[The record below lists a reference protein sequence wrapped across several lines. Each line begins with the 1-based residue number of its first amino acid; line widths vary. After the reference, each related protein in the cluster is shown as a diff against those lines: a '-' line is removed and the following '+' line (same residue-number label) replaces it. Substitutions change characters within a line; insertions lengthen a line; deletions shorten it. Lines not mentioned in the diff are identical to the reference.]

1 MTYRTLVHELGRE
14 QLKTTKELLDIAT
27 RHASDEEVVGAVFVQ
42 GGHKVVL
49 SGGRGTSA
57 IATHKGTKRGIKS
70 DKRGPRQWLWR
81 VTVTSSCDEEM
92 NGRDTGDTDERD
104 FKRPTRS
111 PTDHF
116 EKLLDATS
124 PNHKFPVKHKLKE
137 CSMMKN

>member
-1 MTYRTLVHELGRE
+1 VFSQKCLKLPLIFDTNFTSVFWSGMTYRTLVHELGRE

-70 DKRGPRQWLWR
+70 DKRGPRQWL
-81 VTVTSSCDEEM
+81 
-92 NGRDTGDTDERD
+92 
-104 FKRPTRS
+104 
-111 PTDHF
+111 
-116 EKLLDATS
+116 
-124 PNHKFPVKHKLKE
+124 
-137 CSMMKN
+137 